1 MHKQSQRLFNRDG
14 EVFHRADIQQT
25 HILTLRG
32 LQCSTAHITEDDNTL
47 LYRISHCQAAFSDG
61 EWLLYTGTGYLLR
74 LDAWIHPVLRLKRL
88 GLSKTSRRLAT
99 TLMKRHGLTYL
110 HIDALGDVLPG
121 FATFDW

>member
-1 MHKQSQRLFNRDG
+1 MLTT
-14 EVFHRADIQQT
+14 IQQT

>member
-1 MHKQSQRLFNRDG
+1 MLTT
-14 EVFHRADIQQT
+14 IQQT
-25 HILTLRG
+25 NILTLRG

-47 LYRISHCQAAFSDG
+47 LYRISHCQDSFSDG
-61 EWLLYTGTGYLLR
+61 EWIHFTGTGYLIR
-74 LDAWIHPVLRLKRL
+74 LNAWTHPVLRLKRL

-110 HIDALGDVLPG
+110 HINALGDVLPG